1 MYIYKRGL
9 KEGGGGDRN
18 EETKSRSVE
27 RESRG
32 GGGERF
38 LKFLYNGA
46 YNRSKSILFFSS

>member
-9 KEGGGGDRN
+9 KEGGGDRN